1 MTSVKLMVRV
11 VGRNTLVA
19 DALFAAVLAA
29 LVLILAPGLAI
40 VGMLAILVLIV
51 CGVSLLLD
59 AKQVR
64 AGRRRAAPRRR
75 SSAPGTRRTG
85 RPR

>member
-1 MTSVKLMVRV
+1 MTSIKLMVRV
-11 VGRNTLVA
+11 VRRNTLVA
-19 DALFAAVLAA
+19 DALIAVVLAA
-29 LVLILAPGLAI
+29 LVVILAPGLAI

-51 CGVSLLLD
+51 CGVNFLLD
-59 AKQVR
+59 AKQAR

-75 SSAPGTRRTG
+75 SSGPSTRRTG